1 MQIAEPAPAIT
12 APAVVAQTIPSPPVT
27 QTGNYYIVAGS
38 FLNSGNANRQK
49 AALEKKG
56 FSPRIVRKNDD
67 FFYVTLQSFD
77 SRETAKAE
85 MSKLAR
91 DLDLPLWVMKK

>member
-1 MQIAEPAPAIT
+1 
-12 APAVVAQTIPSPPVT
+12 VAQTIPSPPVT